1 MQIGLLSVAAVHES
15 ERTGDEKI
23 ILDAKAGNVQDANGP
38 DVLA

>member
-1 MQIGLLSVAAVHES
+1 MGLLSLAAVHES

-23 ILDAKAGNVQDANGP
+23 ILDTKAGHVWAANGP